1 MTTKES
7 KEISMTTIPMP
18 CQNDDVQAYS
28 KSYPRIFFF
37 LQRVRDY
44 GLWGTVRWILT
55 KVGLGKKNCPEE
67 TDGKLPVTWSE
78 NLNLQP
84 GDLVEVRSAS
94 EIRATLDE
102 KGKYKGLV
110 LMDGM
115 LDLAGKRF
123 RVYKR
128 LERILIEN
136 TGEIRKVKNTVL
148 LDGAICDGFSGACHK
163 SCYFYWREVWLRK
176 VESDSDPI

>member
-1 MTTKES
+1 MITTPMT
-7 KEISMTTIPMP
+7 
-18 CQNDDVQAYS
+18 CQNDNVKAYT
-28 KSYPRIFFF
+28 KRYPKILFL
-37 LQRVRDY
+37 LQRAREY
-44 GLWGTVRWILT
+44 GLWGTIRWILA
-55 KVGLGKKNCPEE
+55 KIGLSKKEDHREE
-67 TDGKLPVTWSE
+67 IGDKIRVTWEE

-84 GDLVEVRSAS
+84 GDLVEVRPES

-102 KGKYKGLV
+102 NGKYKGLV
-110 LMDGM
+110 LMTGM
-115 LDLAGKRF
+115 PDLAGKRF

-163 SCYFYWREVWLRK
+163 SCFFYWREIWLRK
-176 VESDSDPI
+176 IESD